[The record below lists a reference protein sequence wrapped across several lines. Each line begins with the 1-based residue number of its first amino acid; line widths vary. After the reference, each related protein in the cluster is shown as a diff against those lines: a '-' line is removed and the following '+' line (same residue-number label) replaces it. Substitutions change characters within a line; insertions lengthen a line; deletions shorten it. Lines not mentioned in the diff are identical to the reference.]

1 MSEVTNRM
9 MELMKP
15 IDQQIMMCDDRNDTL
30 MLACAMLE
38 RCKTILDY
46 SNGKDGRKEIIA
58 GANEK

>member
-46 SNGKDGRKEIIA
+46 SIGKEGRKEIMS
-58 GANEK
+58 

>member
-38 RCKTILDY
+38 RCKSILDY
-46 SNGKDGRKEIIA
+46 SIGKEGRKEIIS